1 MVNFIINADDY
12 GETEAAS
19 AAIVDLFREDLLD
32 RTTMIVNRG
41 GAESFVERARE
52 NGFLNKIGLHLNIY
66 DGRPLTQEI
75 CACPRFVSDGEFNH
89 VYRGRPLGRFLISR
103 KEKKALA
110 IEADAQFKRFLELLG
125 PDCLRH
131 FDSHHHTHIDW
142 SVWGTIKKAALANG
156 FTDVRLSQNVFG
168 KDKTLSLLKRLYKAL
183 FNKRLRKDFSS
194 TTYFSS
200 VKEFANVTE
209 KRREEI
215 MTKGTDIE
223 LMCHPKYL
231 EDGSFKDQEEIEV
244 LRKLKKGTF

>member
-1 MVNFIINADDY
+1 MVKYIVNADDY
-12 GETEAAS
+12 GETEATS
-19 AAIVDLFREDLLD
+19 AAIIDLFREGLLD
-32 RTTMIVNRG
+32 RTTMIVNARC
-41 GAESFVERARE
+41 AESFVERARE
-52 NGFLNKIGLHLNIY
+52 KGFVDRIGLHLNIH

-75 CACPRFVSDGEFNH
+75 CACPRFVSNGEFNH
-89 VYRGRPLGRFLISR
+89 AYRGRPLGRFFISR

-110 IEADAQFKRFLELLG
+110 IEVDAQFKRFLELLG

-142 SVWGTIKKAALANG
+142 SVWGTIKKAALVNG
-156 FTDVRLSQNVFG
+156 FTDTRLSQNVFG
-168 KDKTLSLLKRLYKAL
+168 KDKKLSLLKRLYKAL
-183 FNKRLRKDFSS
+183 FNMRLRKGFSS

-200 VKEFANVTE
+200 VMEFFNVTE

-215 MTKGTDIE
+215 VAKGTDIE

-231 EDGSFKDQEEIEV
+231 ENGSFKDQEEIEV